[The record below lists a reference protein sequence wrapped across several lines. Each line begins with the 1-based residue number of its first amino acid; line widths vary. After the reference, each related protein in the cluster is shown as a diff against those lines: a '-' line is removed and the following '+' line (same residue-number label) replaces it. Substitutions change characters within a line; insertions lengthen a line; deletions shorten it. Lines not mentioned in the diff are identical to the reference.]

1 MFANTPKSD
10 TLGYMNPVKTNNERL
25 RELIAE
31 SGLTQ
36 PVALTIF
43 NRGLGVAGYS
53 FDAWKSFLVSP
64 ESKKFRPLKDEL
76 LAHAEKTFAKFVKS
90 A

>member
-1 MFANTPKSD
+1 
-10 TLGYMNPVKTNNERL
+10 MNPNKTNNERL
-25 RELIAE
+25 RELIAQ
-31 SGLTQ
+31 SGLSQ

-53 FDAWKSFLVSP
+53 LDAWKSFLVSS

-76 LAHAEKTFAKFVKS
+76 LAHAEKSFSKFAKS